1 MTGFGP
7 RFDPTELVDDPT
19 EVSASDLRGMGGV
32 ARELEAV
39 AEREPSASPDF
50 TDRVMA
56 AIAAEPTP
64 QPTLVFGLALRA
76 GRVGQSLRAIGDAWR
91 VAFGPGR
98 PLAVRGQALALALV
112 VLIGAVG
119 LGGGAAIGAAR
130 LLAPDTTDEPTP
142 SPALPSP
149 SPLLSPL
156 PSPSLQ
162 PSPSPS
168 PTATPDATE
177 SAEPTESPDDGAGGA
192 APTASPTD
200 DGDDDRT
207 DDPNDDSSG
216 SGSGDDSVDRSGDDS
231 SGSGSSGSGS
241 DDATPDD

>member
-142 SPALPSP
+142 SPVLPSP
-149 SPLLSPL
+149 SPL

>member
-1 MTGFGP
+1 MTAFGP
-7 RFDPTELVDDPT
+7 RFDPTELVDDPA
-19 EVSASDLRGMGGV
+19 EVSAADLRGMAGV

-39 AEREPSASPDF
+39 AEREPSASADF

-91 VAFGPGR
+91 VALGPGR

-112 VLIGAVG
+112 VLIGVVG

-130 LLAPDTTDEPTP
+130 LLAPDVTSEPTP
-142 SPALPSP
+142 TPVLPSP
-149 SPLLSPL
+149 SPL
-156 PSPSLQ
+156 PSPSIQ

-168 PTATPDATE
+168 PSATPEATE

-192 APTASPTD
+192 VPTASPT
-200 DGDDDRT
+200 GDDDRT

-216 SGSGDDSVDRSGDDS
+216 PGSGDDSDLRSGDDS

>member
-19 EVSASDLRGMGGV
+19 EVSASDLRRMGGV

-91 VAFGPGR
+91 VAFGSGR

-142 SPALPSP
+142 TPSPVLPSP
-149 SPLLSPL
+149 SPL

-168 PTATPDATE
+168 PTATPEATE

-192 APTASPTD
+192 TPTASPTD